1 MKLVKAGGVVLMFID
16 GVISAIMGRQFVEE
30 QQKLRPLKAFRPAYG
45 VLTRLPEPLFRLG
58 AAVQAAIAVVLL
70 LKLRNEAE

>member
-1 MKLVKAGGVVLMFID
+1 MKLVKAAGLVLMFVD

-45 VLTRLPEPLFRLG
+45 VLTRLPEPLFRVG
-58 AAVQAAIAVVLL
+58 AALQAAIAVVLL
-70 LKLRNEAE
+70 MKLRNQPD